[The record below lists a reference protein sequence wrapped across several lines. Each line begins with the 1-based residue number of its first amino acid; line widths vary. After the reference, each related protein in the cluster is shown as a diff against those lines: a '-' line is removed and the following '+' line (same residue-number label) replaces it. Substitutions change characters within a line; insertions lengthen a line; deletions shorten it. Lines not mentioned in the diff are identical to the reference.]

1 MPRAKEDSKRF
12 QFERRRQGFT
22 PLCTV
27 QVYEELCSLVGGW
40 RYVRENGC
48 SQYYNHVHLELGFDH
63 EDQPV
68 DMFASGGTPD
78 IVRYQHK
85 TRCCRFA
92 SFSSAK
98 FCMLEVGVAES
109 RDFLHFSVNRTHL
122 GPWYTFEMVLPKN
135 SFSRRYS
142 RNKWL
147 CAESIKKFR
156 YRITEYLWETR
167 AQYVDFAKYVIIFF
181 FFEN

>member
-92 SFSSAK
+92 SFSSAT

-109 RDFLHFSVNRTHL
+109 
-122 GPWYTFEMVLPKN
+122 
-135 SFSRRYS
+135 
-142 RNKWL
+142 
-147 CAESIKKFR
+147 
-156 YRITEYLWETR
+156 
-167 AQYVDFAKYVIIFF
+167 
-181 FFEN
+181 